1 MKRKR
6 RDGRRR
12 RGKVGSVLEK
22 NLTMD
27 SPLPSHSHKPLK
39 EKRVK
44 NNGEVWR
51 RKKTLLRWDA
61 SDCH

>member
-27 SPLPSHSHKPLK
+27 SPLPSHSHKPFEIGTGGAL
-39 EKRVK
+39 E
-44 NNGEVWR
+44 
-51 RKKTLLRWDA
+51 RKKGEK
-61 SDCH
+61 